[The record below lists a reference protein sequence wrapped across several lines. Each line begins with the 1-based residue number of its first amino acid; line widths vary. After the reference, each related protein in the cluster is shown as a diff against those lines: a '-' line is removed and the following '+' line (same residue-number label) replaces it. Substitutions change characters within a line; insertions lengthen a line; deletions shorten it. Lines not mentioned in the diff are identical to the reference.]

1 MAIDLD
7 YGAATALATIIR
19 RLTPADY
26 AYALT
31 ARVLHGT
38 PTAQKTASTN
48 SEGPRTLRF
57 LGLYRLRGQDL
68 NLKSLISPS
77 IDTSGKRPFY
87 SGFRPGIDAASFVSS
102 DSIAYS
108 GPQMAHKPIAR

>member
-7 YGAATALATIIR
+7 NEAATALATIIR

-26 AYALT
+26 AYVDRAHLT
-31 ARVLHGT
+31 WHTNGA
-38 PTAQKTASTN
+38 KTASTN

-68 NLKSLISPS
+68 NL
-77 IDTSGKRPFY
+77 
-87 SGFRPGIDAASFVSS
+87 
-102 DSIAYS
+102 
-108 GPQMAHKPIAR
+108 